1 MRDLGDIEKL
11 KAAAFAIL
19 LFGSRARNDHE
30 NASDVD
36 MLYVCD
42 ETEPRHV
49 SAGKTSM
56 FFYPWKK
63 LLADAAAGDLFVG
76 HIAFESRAYADPND
90 LLGRLR
96 AAFRFKAN
104 YKQEIDRAADLGWFI
119 VRFPEHLKSSLR
131 AKRMIWCVR
140 TILIARLAEEGQ
152 LVFAPKKLAE
162 LARSKAAKELLED
175 RLRRRTDEKMLRNLS
190 KFLVTESDTQRW
202 HRTASLDDF
211 AQRFKETSNEVAL
224 KTLEQNERYPTGPY
238 A

>member
-1 MRDLGDIEKL
+1 MSGLEDIAKL
-11 KAAAFAIL
+11 EAATFAVL

-36 MLYVCD
+36 LLYVCN
-42 ETEPRHV
+42 ETAPRHV

-63 LLADAAAGDLFVG
+63 LLADAVAGDLFVG
-76 HIAFESRAYADPND
+76 HIAFEGRAYSDPNN

-96 AAFRFKAN
+96 AAFQFKPN
-104 YKQEIDRAADLGWFI
+104 YETEIDHAADLGWFI
-119 VRFPEHLKSSLR
+119 IRYPEQLKPSLR

-140 TILIARLAEEGQ
+140 TILIARLAERGQ
-152 LVFAPKKLAE
+152 LVFAPKQLAE
-162 LARSKAAKELLED
+162 LARSKAARELLEE
-175 RLRRRTDEKMLRNLS
+175 RRRRRTDDKMMRNLS
-190 KFLVTESDTQRW
+190 KFLVTEADTQRW

-211 AQRFKETSNEVAL
+211 VQRFRDTSNDVAL
-224 KTLEQNERYPTGPY
+224 KTLEQNERFPGGTY